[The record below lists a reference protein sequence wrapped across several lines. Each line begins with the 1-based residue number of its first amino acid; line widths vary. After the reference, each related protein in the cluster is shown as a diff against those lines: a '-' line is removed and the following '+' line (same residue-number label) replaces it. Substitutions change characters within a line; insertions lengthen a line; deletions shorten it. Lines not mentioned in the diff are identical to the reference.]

1 MDDLNQNNPEFLAAL
16 LSAVRDGEVVV
27 VEDFARLTGTG
38 EREIAKAYAD
48 GRLPTAPGGRIPMR
62 EGVIALVSAGG
73 LRRGQVPQFLTE
85 ADTVARAILG
95 LPIRDQSSNIDID
108 GRTAKLKLLLL
119 NARAEASKALAEK
132 TKLETDIKKGVY
144 VLRAEVELD
153 AATTATQVSTALMQL
168 PARLSGM
175 CAGLPAEDIARIV
188 RDEVSH
194 IVRVIQT
201 AAFTGDWGD
210 E

>member
-1 MDDLNQNNPEFLAAL
+1 
-16 LSAVRDGEVVV
+16 
-27 VEDFARLTGTG
+27 
-38 EREIAKAYAD
+38 
-48 GRLPTAPGGRIPMR
+48 MR
-62 EGVIALVSAGG
+62 EGVVALVSAGG
-73 LRRGQVPQFLTE
+73 LRRGPVPQFLTE

-95 LPIRDQSSNIDID
+95 LPIRGQSSDIDID